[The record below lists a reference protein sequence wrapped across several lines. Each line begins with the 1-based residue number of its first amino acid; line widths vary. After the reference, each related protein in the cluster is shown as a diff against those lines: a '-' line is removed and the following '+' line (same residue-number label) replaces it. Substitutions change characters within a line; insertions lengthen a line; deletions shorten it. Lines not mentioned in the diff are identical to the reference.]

1 MSDCEMFSQWSV
13 LIWFNPIHSKKKK
26 KICDK
31 LTALYLPGSWSW
43 REINLNLSCM
53 QTHAAT
59 DHQDKQAEHTSIM
72 EIALQNT
79 ALVSSLPRIQSN
91 SLLTS
96 ATFQTYTFL
105 GSCF

>member
-1 MSDCEMFSQWSV
+1 
-13 LIWFNPIHSKKKK
+13 
-26 KICDK
+26 
-31 LTALYLPGSWSW
+31 
-43 REINLNLSCM
+43 M

-96 ATFQTYTFL
+96 ATFQTYTLL
-105 GSCF
+105 GSYFYALYYLITLICYLLHYFALLTGV